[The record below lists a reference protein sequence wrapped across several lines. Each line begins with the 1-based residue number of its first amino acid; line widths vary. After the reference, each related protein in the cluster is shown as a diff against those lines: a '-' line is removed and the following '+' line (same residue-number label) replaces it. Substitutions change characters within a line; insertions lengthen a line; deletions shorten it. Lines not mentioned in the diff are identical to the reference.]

1 MEENGY
7 VKMKH
12 EKLITTEEYNRL
24 AGEKSLETYKC
35 ACFKVKDLMKI
46 YRDEF
51 KNNKKLMFNFITVS
65 DYANSLLENED
76 I

>member
-1 MEENGY
+1 VKENGFA
-7 VKMKH
+7 KMKH

-24 AGEKSLETYKC
+24 TGVKSLETYKC
-35 ACFKVKDLMKI
+35 ACYKVKDLMKN

-51 KNNKKLMFNFITVS
+51 KNDQKLLFNFITVS
-65 DYANSLLENED
+65 DYANSLLEKED